1 MIHAKKMMVRILS
14 SQLTR
19 IFHERYFDR
28 HFNSRRQ
35 STTGCLCFAAE
46 ICLVMGFES
55 FDKVKGL
62 IVLLSIYLIK
72 EVELCHQPFYIFFF
86 LYTINCHV
94 ILLYI
99 FIFGDVS
106 LSEININ

>member
-1 MIHAKKMMVRILS
+1 MIHAKKMMVHILS

-62 IVLLSIYLIK
+62 IVLSSIYFIK
-72 EVELCHQPFYIFFF
+72 EVSKQVCLS
-86 LYTINCHV
+86 LSD
-94 ILLYI
+94 ILLLVKECGI
-99 FIFGDVS
+99 
-106 LSEININ
+106 